1 MNKIWDLIKNEKVE
15 WKSLGEIGV
24 ITGAGV
30 DKKINDNEKFV
41 TLLNYMDVYK
51 NKYIDS
57 LIPRMRVTASD
68 KKIISCNVKKGDIFI
83 TPSSETKYDIF
94 NTSVIAQDLRNTVY
108 SYHIMRLRLK
118 TYNWITSCYLN
129 YYFDSQKFKEEIYKL
144 VHGEIRFTIS
154 KSDIEKIK
162 IPIPSIDTQNKIVK
176 ILDKFNIYV
185 KELERELERR
195 NKQYQHYRDMLLSEN
210 YLNSNCRNNLMNV
223 DREIKWKKLGEFCEI
238 GTGSSNRKDEVS
250 DGMYPF
256 FVRSKNILRSNK
268 YEFDETAIIIP
279 GEGGIG
285 EIFHFIEGK
294 YSLHQRAYRIKVL
307 DTNINTKFI
316 YHYLTNWFKEYILN
330 IAVGATAASIRKPM
344 IEDFEIPIPSLDIQN
359 RIVKILD
366 KFSELSENTKGL
378 LPKEIQQ
385 RQEQYKYYRDK
396 LLVFDNT
403 HNPERERERDV
414 AGQLSREYLSIL
426 EEAEKVEWK
435 TIGEVCEIRKGEYI
449 TKKQAKDF
457 GEFPVVSGG
466 INPSYYH
473 NKYNRDIHTITVGAS
488 GINAGYVNYWNTK
501 IFLSDAYSI
510 EPKDNI
516 INKYLYYFLN
526 SKQELIFTMKKGAG
540 IPHVYPIDLSKI
552 KIPIPSIDTQ
562 NKIVKILDGFSELT
576 EGTKNSLPKE
586 IKLRKQQY
594 EYYRNK
600 LLDFPKQ

>member
-15 WKSLGEIGV
+15 WKTIGEVCKIRKGEYITKKQANEFGEFPVVSGGVNPSYYHNKYNRDINTITIGASGINAGYVNFWDTKIFLSDAYSLEPKDNIVNKYLYHFLLSKQEDIFGMRK
-24 ITGAGV
+24 GAG
-30 DKKINDNEKFV
+30 
-41 TLLNYMDVYK
+41 
-51 NKYIDS
+51 
-57 LIPRMRVTASD
+57 IPH
-68 KKIISCNVKKGDIFI
+68 
-83 TPSSETKYDIF
+83 
-94 NTSVIAQDLRNTVY
+94 VY
-108 SYHIMRLRLK
+108 SADFSM
-118 TYNWITSCYLN
+118 
-129 YYFDSQKFKEEIYKL
+129 
-144 VHGEIRFTIS
+144 
-154 KSDIEKIK
+154 IK

-330 IAVGATAASIRKPM
+330 IAVGTTAASIRKPM

-403 HNPERERERDV
+403 HNPERERERRCG
-414 AGQLSREYLSIL
+414 A
-426 EEAEKVEWK
+426 
-435 TIGEVCEIRKGEYI
+435 
-449 TKKQAKDF
+449 TK
-457 GEFPVVSGG
+457 
-466 INPSYYH
+466 
-473 NKYNRDIHTITVGAS
+473 
-488 GINAGYVNYWNTK
+488 
-501 IFLSDAYSI
+501 
-510 EPKDNI
+510 
-516 INKYLYYFLN
+516 
-526 SKQELIFTMKKGAG
+526 
-540 IPHVYPIDLSKI
+540 
-552 KIPIPSIDTQ
+552 
-562 NKIVKILDGFSELT
+562 
-576 EGTKNSLPKE
+576 
-586 IKLRKQQY
+586 
-594 EYYRNK
+594 
-600 LLDFPKQ
+600 

>member
-403 HNPERERERDV
+403 HNPERERERERRC
-414 AGQLSREYLSIL
+414 G
-426 EEAEKVEWK
+426 
-435 TIGEVCEIRKGEYI
+435 T
-449 TKKQAKDF
+449 TK
-457 GEFPVVSGG
+457 
-466 INPSYYH
+466 
-473 NKYNRDIHTITVGAS
+473 
-488 GINAGYVNYWNTK
+488 
-501 IFLSDAYSI
+501 
-510 EPKDNI
+510 
-516 INKYLYYFLN
+516 
-526 SKQELIFTMKKGAG
+526 
-540 IPHVYPIDLSKI
+540 
-552 KIPIPSIDTQ
+552 
-562 NKIVKILDGFSELT
+562 
-576 EGTKNSLPKE
+576 
-586 IKLRKQQY
+586 
-594 EYYRNK
+594 
-600 LLDFPKQ
+600 